1 MEIRLSLCSAVV
13 LGVFAWSAHSAA
25 AAWIEPPSDSRTF
38 APTPAFESTRGE
50 SDLAS
55 APSELAIVPG
65 IEPLAQVRLA
75 NELLYSDLQ
84 NFVCNERIDR
94 YKGALGRVEGRR
106 IDTVR
111 TTVSFENGVEHY
123 TDIRQ
128 NNRSRARISSISGA
142 WSEGEFGTLLRQTQ
156 ALLGSQV
163 VFFQAK
169 TELNGVATAL
179 YRFEVSEQ
187 DSPWDLEVEATHY
200 HVPFRTDVWVSLSSG
215 QILKIERTSTAVP
228 LETRI
233 SELRWSVSLEM
244 VEINGRNWLLPNAGE
259 YEVSYEESYRREW
272 NLMSF
277 SDYRRYGS
285 EVALHFE
292 SK

>member
-1 MEIRLSLCSAVV
+1 MKIRVRLCSAVI
-13 LGVFAWSAHSAA
+13 LGALIWSAHSAA
-25 AAWIEPPSDSRTF
+25 A
-38 APTPAFESTRGE
+38 
-50 SDLAS
+50 
-55 APSELAIVPG
+55 ELAAVSG
-65 IEPLAQVRLA
+65 TEPLAKVRLA

-84 NFVCNERIDR
+84 SFVCNERMDR
-94 YKGALGRVEGRR
+94 YRGALGGVEGRR
-106 IDTVR
+106 IDTVLTR
-111 TTVSFENGVEHY
+111 VSFENGVEHY

-128 NNRSRARISSISGA
+128 NNRSRAHISNISGA

-163 VFFQAK
+163 VLFQAE
-169 TELNGVATAL
+169 TELNGVATVL

-187 DSPWDLEVEATHY
+187 DSPWDLEVEASHY
-200 HVPFRTDVWVSLSSG
+200 HLPFRTDVWVSQSSG
-215 QILKIERTSTAVP
+215 QILKIERTSTAIP

-233 SELRWSVSLEM
+233 SQVRWSVSLEM
-244 VEINGRNWLLPNAGE
+244 VELNGKTWLLPAAGE
-259 YEVSYEESYRREW
+259 YEVSYEESNRREW

-277 SDYRRYGS
+277 SDYHRYGS

>member
-1 MEIRLSLCSAVV
+1 MKIRVSLCSAVA
-13 LGVFAWSAHSAA
+13 LGVLACPAHLAWAA
-25 AAWIEPPSDSRTF
+25 RIEPARDLRAV
-38 APTPAFESTRGE
+38 APTPPSGSTGPEATPANAPGE
-50 SDLAS
+50 LT
-55 APSELAIVPG
+55 AISR

-84 NFVCNERIDR
+84 NFVCNERMDR
-94 YKGALGRVEGRR
+94 YKGALGGVEGRR
-106 IDTVR
+106 IDTVL
-111 TTVSFENGVEHY
+111 TKVAFENGVEHY

-128 NNRSRARISSISGA
+128 NNTSRARISSISGA

-156 ALLGSQV
+156 ALLGSQLV
-163 VFFQAK
+163 LLRAK
-169 TELNGVATAL
+169 TDLNGVATVL
-179 YRFEVSEQ
+179 YRFDVSEE
-187 DSPWDLEVEATHY
+187 DSPWDLEVEARHY
-200 HVPFRTDVWVSLSSG
+200 HLPFRTDVWVSLSSG
-215 QILKIERTSTAVP
+215 QILKIERTSIAIP

-233 SELRWSVSLEM
+233 SEVRWSVRLDT
-244 VEINGRNWLLPNAGE
+244 VELNGKSWLLPNTGE
-259 YEVSYEESYRREW
+259 YEVSYEESHRREW